1 MSAIESDV
9 RYGVDMTDRLAAHDA
24 ARRSAREAYDA
35 VERPAWETYDA
46 VERSAWE
53 AYDAVRRSAWEA
65 LACGDLLVDWIIENA
80 SVHKVEAIEVLG
92 ALPATL
98 AELDALA
105 EAAEWCEKWDA
116 LRAAAICAG
125 VIS

>member
-9 RYGVDMTDRLAAHDA
+9 RYGVDMTDRLAAYDA
-24 ARRSAREAYDA
+24 ARRPAWEAYDA
-35 VERPAWETYDA
+35 VERP
-46 VERSAWE
+46 
-53 AYDAVRRSAWEA
+53 AWEA

-105 EAAEWCEKWDA
+105 EAAEWRKKWGA
-116 LRAAAICAG
+116 LRAAAIRDG
-125 VIS
+125 VIA